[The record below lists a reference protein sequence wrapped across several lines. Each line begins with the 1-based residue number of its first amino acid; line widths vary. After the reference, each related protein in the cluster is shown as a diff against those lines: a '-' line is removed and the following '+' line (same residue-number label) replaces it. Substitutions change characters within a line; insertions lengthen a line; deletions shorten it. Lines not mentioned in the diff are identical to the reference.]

1 MGRPDVD
8 RRSARN
14 TLAFP
19 PFFKLNTGGNVDKSK
34 TDWAHYWHGLGFS
47 VVPVHYVLPDGSC
60 SCAAG
65 KDCPSPGKHP
75 APDRWKRYQN
85 KRADKDTLEIWFD
98 GRFKNYNLGVVTGKI
113 SGNVFVLDV
122 DVGEGKPGPENLD
135 DLCMAND
142 DLPDTLEQITGSGG
156 KHYFFR
162 APEDAEIITG
172 KDVLGR
178 GLDTRGE
185 GGFVVVAPSNHKSGN
200 LYNLNGHASH
210 EIEASPEWLRNLAL
224 TSNRFDADSSLQD
237 TTTDRWGDLTDGR
250 EGYMVQ
256 LILGTIRTWWTTK
269 GELPTVEQLIDDAW
283 PTYRDKVLARG
294 RDLDSDGRGMALF
307 QKKCWYQLQRAKNN
321 ELRILQGV
329 AAGSEMDSPDLTSP
343 VDGQGAAVLPPVT
356 PSLRLTDW
364 GMNRYLGEAPEQ
376 EWLIENILPRRIP
389 GLLASI
395 GGLGKS
401 FVLLDLCVKV
411 AGGDQ
416 ELHQEYALG
425 GRVAQNGKVVML
437 GAEDSANSV
446 HRRIQSICTPAQL
459 DRAMDNL
466 FVVPLPDAGGPVPLI
481 HNLMGQYSATAQYM
495 DIRQQLVD
503 MGDVALIVI
512 DPLQA
517 FAHADINQDPAAGQF
532 WWSLMAELCATTD
545 STAIVA
551 HHMRKE
557 GTFSI
562 KKSSQA
568 REAIRGTTA
577 LVDGARWAYA
587 LWNMPEE
594 EETVVAA
601 NLMFESGVGNCV
613 MGGVV
618 KVNDEADKST
628 VTYIRGDNGLLT
640 DRTAEV
646 SAILDAS
653 VKLNRMQIEA
663 IFTEIETRWLSDTP
677 LTAALNTN
685 RSLQAHLID
694 DYGMPKRAA
703 RSYVQA
709 WQDNRLIESATH
721 DGYRKTKGLR
731 VIRRPDYSVQN
742 F

>member
-1 MGRPDVD
+1 VI
-8 RRSARN
+8 
-14 TLAFP
+14 
-19 PFFKLNTGGNVDKSK
+19 
-34 TDWAHYWHGLGFS
+34 
-47 VVPVHYVLPDGSC
+47 PVHYVKADGSC

-65 KDCPSPGKHP
+65 NDCPSPGKHP
-75 APDRWKRYQN
+75 APTRWKKYQTEQ
-85 KRADKDTLEIWFD
+85 ADQDTLEIWFD
-98 GRFKNYNLGVVTGKI
+98 GRFKDFNLGVVTGKI

-156 KHYFFR
+156 RHYFFR
-162 APEDAEIITG
+162 APADAEIITG

-200 LYNLNGHASH
+200 LYNLNGHASN
-210 EIEASPEWLRNLAL
+210 EIEASPDWLREL
-224 TSNRFDADSSLQD
+224 TLTANRLDAAGSLQD

-256 LILGTIRTWWTTK
+256 IILGTIRTWWTTK

-294 RDLDSDGRGMALF
+294 RDLDSDGRGLALF

-329 AAGSEMDSPDLTSP
+329 AAGSEINSPKALTNQPQHLGTS
-343 VDGQGAAVLPPVT
+343 VSTGGEDGLAPAHFP
-356 PSLRLTDW
+356 LRLTDW
-364 GMNRYLGEAPEQ
+364 GMDRFTGEAPEQ

-389 GLLASI
+389 GLIASI

-416 ELHQEYALG
+416 ELHQEFALG
-425 GRVAQNGKVVML
+425 GRVAQNGKVVFL

-446 HRRIQSICTPAQL
+446 HRRIQSICSAEQM
-459 DRAMDNL
+459 DRATGNL
-466 FVVPLPDAGGPVPLI
+466 FVVPLPDAGGPIPLI

-517 FAHADINQDPAAGQF
+517 FAHADINQDPAAAQF
-532 WWSLMAELCATTD
+532 WWSLMAELCATTN
-545 STAIVA
+545 STILIA

-557 GTFSI
+557 GTFAI

-587 LWNMPEE
+587 LWGMPEE

-618 KVNDEADKST
+618 KVNDEADKSI

-646 SAILDAS
+646 GAILDAS

-663 IFTEIETRWLSDTP
+663 IFTEIETRWLSATP
-677 LTAALNTN
+677 LTAALNTD

-694 DYGMPKRAA
+694 NYAMPKRAA

-709 WQDNRLIESATH
+709 WQDNRLIESAIH
-721 DGYRKTKGLR
+721 DGTRKTKGLR
-731 VIRRPDYSVQN
+731 VIRRPDNSVLK